1 MPLGAHFT
9 VMGQD
14 QSELEPTQR
23 ENIFQSRC
31 KINKWVCSLIIDG
44 GSSTNV
50 ASTRL
55 EEKLSLETIPHAK
68 PYKLA
73 WISNVNK
80 QVLINFSIRS
90 YKDEVLCDVVPM
102 KVTHILLGRP

>member
-1 MPLGAHFT
+1 MLLRH
-9 VMGQD
+9 MIGQD
-14 QSELEPTQR
+14 QSEIEPTQR

-31 KINKWVCSLIIDG
+31 KINKWVCSLIIDVIIDG

-55 EEKLSLETIPHAK
+55 VEKLSVETIPHAK

-73 WISNVNK
+73 WISKEGEIYVSP
-80 QVLINFSIRS
+80 IA
-90 YKDEVLCDVVPM
+90 P
-102 KVTHILLGRP
+102 

>member
-1 MPLGAHFT
+1 MLLRH
-9 VMGQD
+9 MIGQD
-14 QSELEPTQR
+14 QNEIELTQR
-23 ENIFQSRC
+23 EYIFQSRC

-55 EEKLSLETIPHAK
+55 VEKLSIETIPHAK

-73 WISNVNK
+73 WMRNGSWTLAELSQN
-80 QVLINFSIRS
+80 SRS
-90 YKDEVLCDVVPM
+90 DY
-102 KVTHILLGRP
+102 

>member
-1 MPLGAHFT
+1 MLLRR
-9 VMGQD
+9 MIGQD

-55 EEKLSLETIPHAK
+55 VEKLSLETIPHGK

-73 WISNVNK
+73 WIIKEGEIDVNK
-80 QVLINFSIRS
+80 
-90 YKDEVLCDVVPM
+90 
-102 KVTHILLGRP
+102 